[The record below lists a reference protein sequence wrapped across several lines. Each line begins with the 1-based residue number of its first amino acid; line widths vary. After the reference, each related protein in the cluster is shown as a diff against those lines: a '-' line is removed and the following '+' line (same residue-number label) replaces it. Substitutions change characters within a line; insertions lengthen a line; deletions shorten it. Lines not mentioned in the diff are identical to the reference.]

1 MSSNLEDACCI
12 HDLIEAQAARTP
24 DSEALAFGAASL
36 TYRELLER
44 SGRVA
49 AVLRALGVGPDT
61 LVGLAAERSPDMIIG
76 VLGILRAGGAYVPL
90 DPGYPAERLA
100 WIWEDA
106 RRGNFPGRPG
116 RPGVLLTQRAL
127 AGLLPSDGALFLDD
141 LLDDLLA
148 DLEEREDLPAPGSGV
163 RLENT
168 AYVIYTSG
176 STGRPKGVVVPH
188 RGVVNVVR
196 EAIRLMD
203 VRPEDRVF
211 QLSSLGFD
219 ASELEIFMALTHGAC
234 LVLTPRETLLSGEA
248 LGRELREQ
256 AVTTMILPPSLL
268 DTLPAGMEEEL
279 SSLRSILVGG
289 EACSAATA
297 ARWSTGGSTRER
309 RMINAYAPTEATV
322 FATASFCSGH
332 AIPTLGGAIENLSV
346 HLMDQD
352 GETVA
357 GEGEGEICLGGVGVV
372 RGYLNRPD
380 LTAERFIPDP
390 FSLDGDTPGARLYR
404 SGDLARRLPDGDL
417 LFLGRVDF
425 QVKIRGVR
433 IELGEIEAVLGEH
446 DGVQTAVVI
455 VREDGGG
462 KRLVGYVVRR
472 DPSLTVSALRAF
484 LAERLPE
491 AMVPAAFLFL
501 ESMPMTPTGKVD
513 RRALPA
519 PGSSRPELDTVWT
532 APRGATQ
539 EALARIW
546 GELLGIEGIGGIDSL
561 FELGGHSLLAAQIV
575 TRVREELGV
584 DLPLRDVF
592 EHPTVAALA
601 ARVDRLRQE
610 GGSADEELPPLVSRG
625 GRAGREGEEI
635 RTGPIPL
642 SFTQERV
649 WFLNQLSPGNYAYNF
664 QFTVRFRGALRPAV
678 LEAAL
683 SEIVRRHEVLRTTFP
698 AIDGAPVQVIHDPWP
713 ALVPIVDL
721 RGAPEP
727 EVLALRIVQADIRR
741 PFDLERLP
749 LLRWLLLRLGE
760 DDHLLLHVEHHF
772 VHDGWSLAVFLRE
785 MKELYTAIH
794 EGRPARLP
802 EPVQYRD
809 FVLWQRRWLQ
819 GDALARQLAW
829 WKERLAGSPPVLEL
843 PTDRPRSRTH
853 SFLGGALRA
862 DLPRELYAGVRAA
875 GRREGVTLFMTS
887 LAAFQALLYRY
898 TGQEDILLGSGI
910 ANRRLRELEDMIG
923 MVVNTVVLRTAV
935 AGGLTFRELAARAR
949 RTMLEAQ
956 AHQDLPFEKLV
967 EELQPDRE
975 LSRNPLFQVLFS
987 FHDSPVPDLDFA
999 GMTGELYERHN
1010 GSAKSDLNVVAKPRA
1025 EQRLGFGSEDGI
1037 AGTADDMTFIW
1048 EYSGDLFEAATIDR
1062 MWTHYQALLAA
1073 FVEDPGRRI
1082 SELPLLTAAERR
1094 QLQAWGDGPVRGGIG
1109 VPVNIQVAA
1118 WAQRT
1123 PDALALAGNGVELT
1137 YAELLEQARRLAGE
1151 LIEIG
1156 VGPETV
1162 VAVLTERSPEAV
1174 VAALAVMEA
1183 GGAWLPLDPSYPAER
1198 LRFLLEDSGARA
1210 VVVRGELRSA
1220 LPETGVAVVE
1230 VALTPRPPL
1239 PARPSPPARER
1250 GRLAADGLAYVIYT
1264 SGSTGRPKG
1273 VEVVHGGLANLVD
1286 WHGRTYGVT
1295 PADRATMLA
1304 GPAFDA
1310 SVWEVWPYLAAGASV
1325 HVPDA
1330 ETRSDPRRLLDW
1342 MAAERITLAFLP
1354 TPLAEALVEVLEHG
1368 APAGLA
1374 LRALL
1379 TGGDRLR
1386 RAPERP
1392 LPFALVNHYGPTEST
1407 VVTTA
1412 GLVEPGRVGA
1422 PSIGR
1427 PIGGL
1432 SVRLLDRDGRRVPP
1446 GVPGELCVGGVGL
1459 ARGYLGRPDLTA
1471 ERFVPDGPDEDG
1483 GRLYRTGDL
1492 ARWRTGGEL
1501 EFLGRIDHQVKIR
1514 GFRIELGE
1522 IEAVL
1527 AGCPG
1532 VREAVVAVRERD
1544 GDPVLVAY
1552 VAGEGSFERFLSERL
1567 PAYMVP
1573 SAFVALPSLP
1583 LTPNGKVDLRALP
1596 EPSWGEEAREESGA
1610 PRTPLEETLAGI
1622 WSTVLGV
1629 EVGVHDNFF
1638 KLGGHSLIATR
1649 LLSRVRDAAGVEGVE
1664 VPLSALFEAPTVAGL
1679 ARAVEESMR
1688 GGPAEAA
1695 GPIRRRDEAGPAP
1708 LSFAQ
1713 ERLWFLDQLI
1723 PGASA
1728 YNIARAFRLAGPLA
1742 VPALAAAMAEVV
1754 RRHEALR
1761 TTFAA
1766 TEGQPSQSALPDV
1779 APELPVADLS
1789 GLPEAPRQAEAGRLL
1804 HEEARRPFDLRR
1816 GPLVRLLVLRLEPE
1830 EHLFALTLHHI
1841 VADGWSMGLLLRE
1854 LAAFYRQPSV
1864 LPALAVQYA
1873 DFAVWQRERLQGGR
1887 LAALVAHW
1895 REALD
1900 GAPALLELPLDRPR
1914 PRVQAWR
1921 GEQVERDLPVATAAA
1936 LRGLGRRSGATLF
1949 MGLLASLSAL
1959 FARYAGRPD
1968 VVLGSPVAGRT
1979 RSEIEPLVGFFVNT
1993 LALRLRWEGD
2003 PGFAGLL
2010 GVARR
2015 STLAAHAHQEL
2026 PFEKLV
2032 AELAPERSL
2041 GHTPLFQAMLTLQE
2055 SGADVLE
2062 MPGLATETVPVRR
2075 GESRFD
2081 LEIGVIVGGPDG
2093 GLRLLWRYDRDLFDP
2108 ATVARL
2114 AAHHERLLGGLLEDP
2129 ERRLSEQPMLDPA
2142 EEEQLLRGWAGP
2154 ELSPKSMP
2162 DTLHGLFAAQAAR
2175 TPDAPAVIFG
2185 TETVTYRELDARSA
2199 RFARRLRA
2207 AGAGPEV
2214 AVGVLQERTPD
2225 LVAALLGVLRSGSFY
2240 VPLDPAY
2247 PEART
2252 AFLLEDS
2259 GARLV
2264 VDADW
2269 LREGGSPSPG
2279 GGREGDGRGGQ
2290 GVRTLCDAAGLAYVI
2305 YTSGSTGRPKGVA
2318 IEHRSAVALLRWA
2331 AEVFPAEDLAGV
2343 FAATSVC
2350 FDLSVFE
2357 IFLPLARGG
2366 AVILGDDALALAGLP
2381 AAERVTLI
2389 NTVPSAMEELL
2400 RLEAV
2405 PRSVRT
2411 VNLAGEP
2418 LVPALVDRIYES
2430 TGAGRV
2436 FDLYGPS
2443 EDTTYSTFALRR
2455 PGGPATI
2462 GWPVAGTRAV
2472 LLDPWGSLVPAGI
2485 PGEVWLGGAGL
2496 ARGYLH
2502 RPDLT
2507 AERFLPDPFSGPGER
2522 LYRTGDLARRR
2533 PDGSL
2538 ELLGRIDHQV
2548 KLRGF
2553 RIELGEIEAA
2563 LLAHPGVR
2571 EAAVLALDDG
2581 ADKRLAAYVVS
2592 TVEIEELRGHLAA
2605 RLPAY
2610 MIPGAWVILE
2620 TLPRTPNGKLDR
2632 KALPLPEMSMG
2643 DDGFV
2648 APRTPEERTLAGIW
2662 AEVLGLERVGLHDDF
2677 FRLGGHS
2684 LLATRVM
2691 ARVCRELAVDLPL
2704 RSLFQS
2710 PTVDGLSRAV
2720 REAGASPG
2728 PRSPRIEAASRAA
2741 HRRVRPADPGG
2752 PA

>member
-12 HDLIEAQAARTP
+12 HDLIEERAARTP
-24 DSEALAFGAASL
+24 EAEALAFGAARL
-36 TYRELLER
+36 TCRELLER

-49 AVLRALGVGPDT
+49 AVLRSRGVGPDT
-61 LVGLAAERSPDMIIG
+61 LVGLAVERSLDMICG

-106 RRGNFPGRPG
+106 RRGNLPG

-127 AGLLPSDGALFLDD
+127 AGLLPSDGALFL
-141 LLDDLLA
+141 
-148 DLEEREDLPAPGSGV
+148 EDLQGAEGLPLPAHRVGP
-163 RLENT
+163 ENT

-196 EAIRLMD
+196 EGARLMD
-203 VRPEDRVF
+203 VRPGDRML
-211 QLSSLGFD
+211 QLASLGFD
-219 ASELEIFMALTHGAC
+219 ASVLEIFTALTCGAS
-234 LVLTPRETLLSGEA
+234 LVVTPRETLLSGEA

-268 DTLPAGMEEEL
+268 DTLPAGMEDEL
-279 SSLRSILVGG
+279 PSLRSILVGG

-297 ARWSTGGSTRER
+297 ARWSTGGR

-322 FATASFCSGH
+322 FATAAFCSGPG
-332 AIPTLGGAIENLSV
+332 IPTLGGPIENLSV

-357 GEGEGEICLGGVGVV
+357 GEGDGELCLGGVGVV
-372 RGYLNRPD
+372 RGYLNRPE

-390 FSLDGDTPGARLYR
+390 FSVDPGARLYR

-446 DGVQTAVVI
+446 DGVQTAVAAALPA
-455 VREDGGG
+455 REDGGA
-462 KRLVGYVVRR
+462 KRLVAYVVRR
-472 DPSLTVSALRAF
+472 DPALTVSALRAF

-491 AMVPAAFLFL
+491 AMVPAAFVFL

-519 PGSSRPELDTVWT
+519 PGSSRPELDNDWV

-546 GELLGIEGIGGIDSL
+546 GELLGIDGVGALDSL

-584 DLPLRDVF
+584 DLPLPAVF

-601 ARVDRLRQE
+601 ARLDRLREE
-610 GGSADEELPPLVSRG
+610 GGGAGEELPPLVS
-625 GRAGREGEEI
+625 GEV

-664 QFTVRFRGALRPAV
+664 QFTVRFRGPLRLPV
-678 LEAAL
+678 LEAAFT
-683 SEIVRRHEVLRTTFP
+683 EIVRRHEVLRTTFP
-698 AIDGAPVQVIHDPWP
+698 AVDGGPVQVIHEPW
-713 ALVPIVDL
+713 AAVVPVVDL
-721 RGAPEP
+721 RAVPPAER
-727 EVLALRIVQADIRR
+727 EAVALRIVQADIRR

-749 LLRWLLLRLGE
+749 LLRWLLLRLDE

-785 MKELYTAIH
+785 LKELYTAIR
-794 EGRPARLP
+794 EGRPSPLP
-802 EPVQYRD
+802 EPPVQYRE

-819 GDALARQLAW
+819 GDALARQLDW

-843 PTDRPRSRTH
+843 AADRPRSRTH
-853 SFLGGALRA
+853 SFRGGALRA

-887 LAAFQALLYRY
+887 LSAFYALLYRY
-898 TGQEDILLGSGI
+898 TGQEDIVLGSGI
-910 ANRRLRELEDMIG
+910 ANRRLRELEEMIG

-935 AGGLTFRELAARAR
+935 EGGLTFRELAARAR

-999 GMTGELYERHN
+999 GLAGELYERHN

-1025 EQRLGFGSEDGI
+1025 EQRLGFGSEG
-1037 AGTADDMTFIW
+1037 ASEDMTFIW

-1094 QLQAWGDGPVRGGIG
+1094 QLQAWGHGPVSRADGA
-1109 VPVNIQVAA
+1109 PVHLQVAS
-1118 WAQRT
+1118 WAERT
-1123 PDALALAGNGVELT
+1123 PDALALAGNGVELS
-1137 YAELLEQARRLAGE
+1137 YAGLLAEARALAGRLA
-1151 LIEIG
+1151 EIG

-1174 VAALAVMEA
+1174 VAALGALEA

-1210 VVVRGELRSA
+1210 VVVRPQYRDLVTEMGA
-1220 LPETGVAVVE
+1220 AMAVVE
-1230 VALTPRPPL
+1230 LELGLAPRPPL
-1239 PARPSPPARER
+1239 PARPGPPARER
-1250 GRLAADGLAYVIYT
+1250 GPGGDLAYVIYT

-1273 VEVVHGGLANLVD
+1273 VAVGHGGLANLAD
-1286 WHGRTYGVT
+1286 WHAQAYGVT

-1325 HVPDA
+1325 HVPEA
-1330 ETRSDPRRLLDW
+1330 ETRSDPRRLLAW

-1354 TPLAEALVEVLEHG
+1354 TPLAEALVEIAEQEV
-1368 APAGLA
+1368 PAGLA

-1386 RAPERP
+1386 RAPVRP

-1407 VVTTA
+1407 VITTA
-1412 GLVEPGRVGA
+1412 GLVEPGRAGA

-1427 PIGGL
+1427 PTGGL

-1446 GVPGELCVGGVGL
+1446 GVPGELCVGGAGL

-1471 ERFVPDGPDEDG
+1471 ERFVPDPDG

-1492 ARWRTGGEL
+1492 ARWRSGGEL

-1532 VREAVVAVRERD
+1532 VREAAVAVRERD

-1552 VAGEGSFERFLSERL
+1552 VVGEGAFESFLSDRL

-1573 SAFVALPSLP
+1573 SAFVVLPGLP

-1596 EPSWGEEAREESGA
+1596 EPVWREGAREESGA
-1610 PRTPLEETLAGI
+1610 ARTPLEETLAGI
-1622 WSTVLGV
+1622 WSAVLGV
-1629 EVGVHDNFF
+1629 EVGVRDNFF

-1649 LLSRVRDAAGVEGVE
+1649 LLSRVRDAAGVE

-1679 ARAVEESMR
+1679 ARAVEEAMR
-1688 GGPAEAA
+1688 GGRIEAA
-1695 GPIRRRDEAGPAP
+1695 TPIRRRARSPGDTGPAP

-1742 VPALAAAMAEVV
+1742 VPALAAAMAAAV

-1766 TEGQPSQSALPDV
+1766 LEGQPAQSVLPDL
-1779 APELPVADLS
+1779 APALPVADLS
-1789 GLPEAPRQAEAGRLL
+1789 NLPAAQRQAEADRLL

-1816 GPLVRLLVLRLEPE
+1816 GPLVRLLLLRLSAETAE
-1830 EHLFALTLHHI
+1830 EHRFALTLHHI

-1854 LAAFYRQPSV
+1854 LAVLYKQPAA
-1864 LPALAVQYA
+1864 LPALPVQYA
-1873 DFAVWQRERLQGGR
+1873 DFAVWQRERLQGGL
-1887 LAALVAHW
+1887 LASLVAHW

-1914 PRVQAWR
+1914 PRVQAYR
-1921 GEQVERDLPVATAAA
+1921 GAQVERDLPPATAAA
-1936 LRGLGRRSGATLF
+1936 LRGLGRRSGTTLF
-1949 MGLLASLSAL
+1949 MGLLASLAAL

-2010 GVARR
+2010 DAARR

-2032 AELAPERSL
+2032 AELAPERNL

-2081 LEIGVIVGGPDG
+2081 LEIGVIDAGPH

-2114 AAHHERLLGGLLEDP
+2114 AAHHERLLQGLLEDP
-2129 ERRLSEQPMLDPA
+2129 ERRLSRQPMLDPA
-2142 EEEQLLRGWAGP
+2142 EEEQLVRGWAGP
-2154 ELSPKSMP
+2154 ALPVSAP
-2162 DTLHGLFAAQAAR
+2162 DTLHGLFTAQAAR

-2185 TETVTYRELDARSA
+2185 AETVTYRELDARSA
-2199 RFARRLRA
+2199 RLARRLRA

-2214 AVGVLQERTPD
+2214 AVGVLLERTPD
-2225 LVAALLGVLRSGSFY
+2225 LVAALLAVLRSGSFY

-2259 GARLV
+2259 GARRVITAAELL
-2264 VDADW
+2264 DLDG
-2269 LREGGSPSPG
+2269 EGPELDGGAGSG
-2279 GGREGDGRGGQ
+2279 N
-2290 GVRTLCDAAGLAYVI
+2290 LAYVI

-2318 IEHRSAVALLRWA
+2318 IEHRSAVDLLRWA
-2331 AEVFPAEDLAGV
+2331 AEVFSAEDLAGV

-2357 IFLPLARGG
+2357 LFLPLSRGG

-2381 AAERVTLI
+2381 AAERVTLV

-2400 RLEAV
+2400 RLAAV

-2418 LVPALVDRIYES
+2418 LVPALVDRIYER
-2430 TGAGRV
+2430 TAAGRV

-2472 LLDPWGSLVPAGI
+2472 LLDPWGNPVPAGI

-2533 PDGSL
+2533 ADGSL

-2563 LLAHPGVR
+2563 LLAHPAVR
-2571 EAAVLALDDG
+2571 EAAVLAVDAANPDG
-2581 ADKRLAAYVVS
+2581 DRRLAAYVAPP
-2592 TVEIEELRGHLAA
+2592 VEVEELRGHLAA
-2605 RLPAY
+2605 RLPSY
-2610 MIPGAWVILE
+2610 MVPGAWVMLDA
-2620 TLPRTPNGKLDR
+2620 LPRTPNGKLDR
-2632 KALPLPEMSMG
+2632 KALPRPDLSAG
-2643 DDGFV
+2643 GDGFV
-2648 APRTPEERTLAGIW
+2648 PPETPEERTLAGIW
-2662 AEVLGLERVGLHDDF
+2662 ADVLGLERVGLHDDF

-2691 ARVCRELAVDLPL
+2691 ARVRRELAVDLPL
-2704 RSLFQS
+2704 RSLFQA
-2710 PTVDGLSRAV
+2710 PTVGGLSRAV
-2720 REAGASPG
+2720 REAGASGTPAG
-2728 PRSPRIEAASRAA
+2728 PRVQAASRAA
-2741 HRRVRPADPGG
+2741 HRRVRPADQGG

>member
-1 MSSNLEDACCI
+1 LLIPREDTVSSNLEGAGCV
-12 HDLIEAQAARTP
+12 HDLIAAQAARTP
-24 DSEALAFGAASL
+24 DAEALAFGGASL
-36 TYRELLER
+36 TYRELLAR

-49 AVLRALGVGPDT
+49 AALRSLGVGPDT
-61 LVGLAAERSPDMIIG
+61 LVGLAVERSLDLVCG

-90 DPGYPAERLA
+90 DPSYPAERLA

-106 RRGNFPGRPG
+106 RRGNVSGRPG
-116 RPGVLLTQRAL
+116 WAGRPGILLTQRAL
-127 AGLLPSDGALFLDD
+127 AGLLPSEGVLFL
-141 LLDDLLA
+141 
-148 DLEEREDLPAPGSGV
+148 EDLQGAGDLSAPGV
-163 RLENT
+163 QPENT

-203 VRPEDRVF
+203 VRPGDRVL
-211 QLSSLGFD
+211 QLASLGFD
-219 ASELEIFMALTHGAC
+219 ASVVENFTALTCGAC
-234 LVLTPRETLLSGEA
+234 VVLTPRETLLSGEA

-256 AVTTMILPPSLL
+256 AVTTIILPPSLL

-279 SSLRSILVGG
+279 PALRSILVGG

-297 ARWSTGGSTRER
+297 ARWSTGGSIRGR

-322 FATASFCSGH
+322 FATASFCTGH
-332 AIPTLGGAIENLSV
+332 GIPTLGGPIENLFV

-357 GEGEGEICLGGVGVV
+357 GEGDGELCLGGVGVV
-372 RGYLNRPD
+372 RGYLNRPE

-390 FSLDGDTPGARLYR
+390 FSTEPGARLYR

-446 DGVQTAVVI
+446 GGVQTAVVLA
-455 VREDGGG
+455 RGDGAA

-472 DPSLTVSALRAF
+472 DPALTVSALRAF
-484 LAERLPE
+484 LAERLPD

-532 APRGATQ
+532 APRGATE

-546 GELLGIEGIGGIDSL
+546 GELLGIEGIGAGDSL

-601 ARVDRLRQE
+601 SRIDRLRE
-610 GGSADEELPPLVSRG
+610 AGGSEEEDLPPLEPAR
-625 GRAGREGEEI
+625 RD
-635 RTGPIPL
+635 GPIPL

-664 QFTVRFRGALRPAV
+664 QFTVRFRGPLRPAV
-678 LEAAL
+678 LETAL

-698 AIDGAPVQVIHDPWP
+698 AVGGGPVQVIHEPWR
-713 ALVPIVDL
+713 AVVPVIDL
-721 RGAPEP
+721 RSVSPVEREAE
-727 EVLALRIVQADIRR
+727 ALRIVQADIRR
-741 PFDLERLP
+741 AFDLERLP

-802 EPVQYRD
+802 EPVQYAD
-809 FVLWQRRWLQ
+809 FAVWQRRWLR
-819 GDALARQLAW
+819 GEVLARQLGW

-843 PTDRPRSRTH
+843 PTDRPRSKTH

-887 LAAFQALLYRY
+887 LAAFYALLYRY

-935 AGGLTFRELAARAR
+935 EGGLTFRELAGRAR

-967 EELQPDRE
+967 EELRPDRE

-999 GMTGELYERHN
+999 GLTGDLYERHN

-1025 EQRLGFGSEDGI
+1025 EQRLGFGSED
-1037 AGTADDMTFIW
+1037 AADDMTFIW
-1048 EYSGDLFEAATIDR
+1048 EYSGDLFEAATVDR
-1062 MWTHYQALLAA
+1062 MWSHYQALLAA
-1073 FVEDPGRRI
+1073 FVENPGRRI

-1094 QLQAWGDGPVRGGIG
+1094 QLQAWGDGPVSQGDG
-1109 VPVNIQVAA
+1109 VPVHLQVAA
-1118 WAQRT
+1118 WAERT

-1137 YAELLEQARRLAGE
+1137 YAELLDRARELAAK

-1162 VAVLTERSPEAV
+1162 VAVLAERSPEAV

-1183 GGAWLPLDPSYPAER
+1183 GGAWLPLDPSYPMER

-1210 VVVRGELRSA
+1210 VVVRGEYRNLLPDTSLPVIDLSIGAEAGGGA
-1220 LPETGVAVVE
+1220 L
-1230 VALTPRPPL
+1230 
-1239 PARPSPPARER
+1239 SREAGEGR
-1250 GRLAADGLAYVIYT
+1250 GGGFTAYVIYT

-1273 VEVVHGGLANLVD
+1273 VEVVHGGLANLVA
-1286 WHGRTYGVT
+1286 WHNRTYGVT

-1310 SVWEVWPYLAAGASV
+1310 SVWEVWPYLAAGASM

-1330 ETRSDPRRLLDW
+1330 ATRSDPRRLLDW

-1354 TPLAEALVEVLEHG
+1354 TPLAEALVELE
-1368 APAGLA
+1368 APVGLA

-1412 GLVEPGRVGA
+1412 GAVEPGRAGA

-1446 GVPGELCVGGVGL
+1446 GVHGELCVGGVGL

-1471 ERFVPDGPDEDG
+1471 ERFIPDENG

-1492 ARWRTGGEL
+1492 ARWRSGEL
-1501 EFLGRIDHQVKIR
+1501 EFLGRIDQQVKIR

-1532 VREAVVAVRERD
+1532 VREAVVTVRERD

-1552 VAGEGSFERFLSERL
+1552 VAGEGPFETFLSERL

-1573 SAFVALPSLP
+1573 SAFVVLSALP

-1596 EPSWGEEAREESGA
+1596 EPVWGEGAREESGT

-1622 WSTVLGV
+1622 WAAVLGV
-1629 EVGVHDNFF
+1629 EGVGVHDNFF

-1679 ARAVEESMR
+1679 ARAVEEAMR

-1695 GPIRRRDEAGPAP
+1695 DWIPGPIPRRTGDGPAP

-1713 ERLWFLDQLI
+1713 ERLWFLDQLT

-1742 VPALAAAMAEVV
+1742 VPALAAAVAAAV

-1766 TEGQPSQSALPDV
+1766 PEGQPVQHVLPDL

-1789 GLPEAPRQAEAGRLL
+1789 GLPESPRQAEAARLL

-1816 GPLVRLLVLRLEPE
+1816 APLVRLLLLRLAEE
-1830 EHLFALTLHHI
+1830 EHRFALTLHHI
-1841 VADGWSMGLLLRE
+1841 VADGWSMGIFLRE
-1854 LAAFYRQPSV
+1854 LAAFYGQPSV
-1864 LPALAVQYA
+1864 PPAPLPVQYA
-1873 DFAVWQRERLQGGR
+1873 DFAAWQRERLQGGR

-1921 GEQVERDLPVATAAA
+1921 GAQEERGLPAAASAA

-1949 MGLLASLSAL
+1949 MGLLASLAAL

-2003 PGFAGLL
+2003 PGLAGLL
-2010 GVARR
+2010 AAARR

-2041 GHTPLFQAMLTLQE
+2041 GHSPLFQAMLTLQE
-2055 SGADVLE
+2055 SGADALE

-2081 LEIGVIVGGPDG
+2081 LEIGVVDEQDG

-2114 AAHHERLLGGLLEDP
+2114 AAHHERLLQGLLDDP
-2129 ERRLSEQPMLDPA
+2129 ERRLSEQPLLDPA
-2142 EEEQLLRGWAGP
+2142 EEEQLVRGCAGP
-2154 ELSPKSMP
+2154 PLPAST
-2162 DTLHGLFAAQAAR
+2162 DTLHGLFAVQAAR

-2185 TETVTYRELDARSA
+2185 AETVTYGELDARSA
-2199 RFARRLRA
+2199 RIARRLGA

-2214 AVGVLQERTPD
+2214 AVGVLLERTPD

-2252 AFLLEDS
+2252 TFILEDS
-2259 GARLV
+2259 GARLM
-2264 VDADW
+2264 VDAELLD
-2269 LREGGSPSPG
+2269 LDGDYPELGGGASPG
-2279 GGREGDGRGGQ
+2279 N
-2290 GVRTLCDAAGLAYVI
+2290 LAYVI

-2318 IEHRSAVALLRWA
+2318 IEHRSAVDLLRWA
-2331 AEVFPAEDLAGV
+2331 AEIFPAEDLAGV

-2366 AVILGDDALALAGLP
+2366 AVILGDNALALAGLP

-2418 LVPALVDRIYES
+2418 LVPALVDRIYER

-2472 LLDPWGSLVPAGI
+2472 LLDPWGGPVPLGI

-2507 AERFLPDPFSGPGER
+2507 AERFRPDPFSGPGER

-2533 PDGSL
+2533 ADGSL

-2563 LLAHPGVR
+2563 LLAHPAVR
-2571 EAAVLALDDG
+2571 EAAVLALEEG
-2581 ADKRLAAYVVS
+2581 ADRRLVAYVAPPL
-2592 TVEIEELRGHLAA
+2592 EIDDLRGHLVA

-2610 MIPGAWVILE
+2610 MVPGSWVMLE

-2632 KALPLPEMSMG
+2632 KALPRPETAVGG
-2643 DDGFV
+2643 DVFV
-2648 APRTPEERTLAGIW
+2648 PPETPEERTLAGIW

-2704 RSLFQS
+2704 RSLFQA

-2720 REAGASPG
+2720 REAGAPMG
-2728 PRSPRIEAASRAA
+2728 PRSPRIEAASRSA